1 MFKNNSNIWSKIEP
15 TMTVKAEG
23 YNYFVFE
30 NCPVNLVRVNRQE
43 QISHAFDLT
52 ETEHFHD
59 FIEIVFILN
68 GHGVQVLEDQEY
80 MVNAGDVFVLQGHQR
95 HYFKDASHIEIVNVM
110 YDGIK
115 NKSMIPERIR
125 QMEGYNALFILE
137 PLYRS
142 KHHFKNKLRLNREE
156 MAKIE
161 IILNL
166 MFHELA
172 SKMEGYEIVLT
183 NRLQE
188 LVIIL
193 SRHYS
198 MIKTTEAQSLV
209 RLGQVIEFMEKNP
222 GEKIFIDDLANMANM
237 SKRNFM
243 RIFKRALG
251 LTPVNYL
258 MQVRLQ
264 KARKLLREEG
274 LSISEIAM
282 ACGFSDS
289 NYFIKCF
296 KQAFEVTPFKFRL
309 RFKST
314 SAKIVA

>member
-1 MFKNNSNIWSKIEP
+1 
-15 TMTVKAEG
+15 MTIKAEG
-23 YNYFVFE
+23 HNYFVYE
-30 NCPVNLVRVNRQE
+30 NCPVNLVRVNKQE
-43 QISHAFDLT
+43 EITHAFDLT

-68 GHGVQVLEDQEY
+68 GYGIQVLEDQEY
-80 MVNAGDVFVLQGHQR
+80 RVNAGDVFVLQGQQR
-95 HYFKDASHIEIVNVM
+95 HYFKDAGKIEIVNVM

-115 NKSMIPERIR
+115 NKSLIPERIR

-137 PLYRS
+137 PLYRA
-142 KHHFKNKLRLNREE
+142 KHHFKNKLRLNRDEL
-156 MAKIE
+156 AKIE
-161 IILNL
+161 IILNM
-166 MFHELA
+166 MFHELEQ
-172 SKMEGYEIVLT
+172 KREGFEIILS

-198 MIKTTEAQSLV
+198 MIEGTEAQSLV

-222 GEKIFIDDLANMANM
+222 EKKIYIDALADMANM

-243 RIFKRALG
+243 RIFKRAVG
-251 LTPVNYL
+251 LSPLNYL

-264 KARKLLREEG
+264 KARKLLREEDFP
-274 LSISEIAM
+274 ISEIAVI
-282 ACGFSDS
+282 CGFSDS

-296 KQAFEVTPFKFRL
+296 RQSFGVTPFRFRL
-309 RFKST
+309 RFKNIPS
-314 SAKIVA
+314 KLNC